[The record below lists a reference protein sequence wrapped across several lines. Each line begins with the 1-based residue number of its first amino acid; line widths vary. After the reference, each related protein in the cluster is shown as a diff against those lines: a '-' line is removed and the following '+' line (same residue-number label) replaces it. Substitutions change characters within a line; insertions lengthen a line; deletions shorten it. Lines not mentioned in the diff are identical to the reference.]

1 MKAMYTLALAALVAS
16 PAVAGDQPVI
26 LPVPTVTILP
36 YKGVPDIRLYSMAST
51 GRTTEVASATAPVTA
66 AQAGG
71 SGTGAFGLGRT
82 EADAL
87 YARLLSEAKDRGLR

>member
-1 MKAMYTLALAALVAS
+1 MKAIYTLALAALVAS

-36 YKGVPDIRLYSMAST
+36 YKGVPDIRIYSMAST
-51 GRTTEVASATAPVTA
+51 GIRTEVATSTAPAAT

-71 SGTGAFGLGRT
+71 TGTGAFGLGRT